1 MKCQLCSAP
10 ATVHLTHIEPGGQ
23 KKELHLC
30 DGCAEKKQ
38 VITQKELNLPAILQT
53 LIGTQVG
60 AVSEELAR
68 LVCPMC
74 GIKYMEFRSEGRL
87 GCPHD
92 YEVFR
97 SGLQPLLVRIH
108 RAEQHRGKAPRSHA
122 RSAHWQRELL
132 ELRRQLREAVDAELY
147 ERAAELRDFIRQKES
162 QR

>member
-30 DGCAEKKQ
+30 EACAEKKQ

-53 LIGTQVG
+53 LIGSQVG
-60 AVSEELAR
+60 ALSEELAR

-97 SGLQPLLVRIH
+97 SGLEPLLIRIH
-108 RAEQHRGKAPRSHA
+108 RSGQHRGKSPRRHA
-122 RSAHWQRELL
+122 WSALRQRELL
-132 ELRRQLREAVDAELY
+132 ELRRQLREAVDAEQY
-147 ERAAELRDFIRQKES
+147 ERAAELRDCIRQKEGL
-162 QR
+162 R